1 MTTIGGETP
10 LMKAATCGHE
20 KITQM
25 LMEAGANVNA
35 AANNGFKADIFAKIN
50 QPNTAIESMIKQ
62 R

>member
-1 MTTIGGETP
+1 
-10 LMKAATCGHE
+10 MKAATCGHE